1 MRTEIDRIYMNKIKC
16 LLCQYIC
23 HLNSSKSANLQIAMC
38 YISIL
43 QLLAV
48 FQNIQM
54 EGIHSQLWN
63 SSKEKNCLVLSKNV
77 GHGCYMYQRNFSML
91 KNYES
96 YKSHKLTACSSYED

>member
-1 MRTEIDRIYMNKIKC
+1 MRNEIDRINMNKIKC
-16 LLCQYIC
+16 LVCQYIC
-23 HLNSSKSANLQIAMC
+23 HLNSSKSANPQIAIC

-48 FQNIQM
+48 FQNTQM
-54 EGIHSQLWN
+54 EGIHSQYWN
-63 SSKEKNCLVLSKNV
+63 ISKENKCLVLSKNI

-96 YKSHKLTACSSYED
+96 YKFHKLTACSIYEE